1 MTMRSPNAIWK
12 YSMWTM
18 ASARSRN
25 ALRPWLD
32 CSTTETSV
40 RMTRACDD
48 VARYIHEM
56 STPRVADLSFRVLN
70 AVHRTILHATHGRIG
85 ATAFGMS
92 VVELHTVGR
101 MTGLARSTILT
112 APVSDGVRFVLVAS
126 KGGDDRDPDWYRN
139 IVAQPNID
147 LTIGGRR
154 TPMRARI
161 ATAEEKTEL
170 WPQVVAAYR
179 SYGGYRRRTK
189 RDIPI
194 VICDPR

>member
-1 MTMRSPNAIWK
+1 M
-12 YSMWTM
+12 
-18 ASARSRN
+18 
-25 ALRPWLD
+25 
-32 CSTTETSV
+32 
-40 RMTRACDD
+40 RACDD

-56 STPRVADLSFRVLN
+56 FTPRVADLSFRVLN
-70 AVHRTILHATHGRIG
+70 AVHRTILHVTRGRIG

-101 MTGLARSTILT
+101 KTGLARSTILT

-139 IVAQPNID
+139 IIAQPNID

-189 RDIPI
+189 RDIPM